1 MQNSQREDEFI
12 VLKEL
17 KKKTIWLECGRLK
30 VEVIWD
36 AMGAT
41 RDLDEKLGFWSEHH
55 REILEAINQESK
67 MI

>member
-17 KKKTIWLECGRLK
+17 KKKVIWLECGRLK

-36 AMGAT
+36 AMGTT
-41 RDLDEKLGFWSEHH
+41 RDPDEKLGF
-55 REILEAINQESK
+55 
-67 MI
+67 

>member
-41 RDLDEKLGFWSEHH
+41 RGQPRLTA
-55 REILEAINQESK
+55 REMPAGSNKDPAQPKIN
-67 MI
+67 

>member
-1 MQNSQREDEFI
+1 MQNSQREDQFI

-30 VEVIWD
+30 VEVIRD

-41 RDLDEKLGFWSEHH
+41 RDLDEKLGF
-55 REILEAINQESK
+55 
-67 MI
+67 